1 MNKKAFGKVA
11 VLLGG
16 NSNERE
22 ISINSG
28 QSVLKALK
36 RNGIDATGIDP
47 KTENLVKV
55 KLFDRIFICL
65 HGKDGEDGKIQKY
78 LDHIKI
84 PYTGNGAAASSLCM
98 NKYLAK
104 KQWLKDNV
112 PTPLFMLANSSDDYT
127 ILKKYLGG
135 EFILKPASSGSSLGV
150 SIVKNNNDF
159 MEAFDSASE
168 IDSTII
174 AETYISGN
182 EYAIPIL
189 NNAPLPIIEIKPKTN
204 FYNFDAKYNRQDTEF
219 ICPANLS
226 KEFVEK
232 INVKSL
238 DAFFSLGCNGYGRV
252 DFMVDDKKNLFFIE
266 VNTIPGFTDH
276 SLMPMSAKAIG
287 KNFDDLVLDI
297 LGETF
302 D

>member
-47 KTENLVKV
+47 KTENLMNV

-78 LDHIKI
+78 LDHLKI

-127 ILKKYLGG
+127 ILKKYLGDK
-135 EFILKPASSGSSLGV
+135 FILKPASSGSSLGV
-150 SIVKNNNDF
+150 NIVKNNNDF
-159 MEAFDSASE
+159 IKAFNEASK

-174 AETYISGN
+174 AEAYITGN

-189 NNAPLPIIEIKPKTN
+189 NNVPLPIIEIKPKTD

-266 VNTIPGFTDH
+266 VNTIPGFTGH

>member
-16 NSNERE
+16 TSNERE

-36 RNGIDATGIDP
+36 RNGIDVTGIDP
-47 KTENLVKV
+47 KTDNLEHL

-78 LDHIKI
+78 LDKLKI
-84 PYTGNGAAASSLCM
+84 PYTGNGAAASLLCM

-104 KQWLKDNV
+104 KQWAKDNV
-112 PTPLFMLANSSDDYT
+112 TTPLFMLAKSSNDYI
-127 ILKKYLGG
+127 ILREYFGD

-150 SIVKNNNDF
+150 SIVKNNNDYI
-159 MEAFDSASE
+159 EAFDKASE

-174 AETYISGN
+174 AEAYISGN

-189 NNAPLPIIEIKPKTN
+189 NNVPLPIIEIKPKTN
-204 FYNFDAKYNRQDTEF
+204 FYDFDAKYNRQDTEF

-226 KEFVEK
+226 TEFIDK
-232 INVKSL
+232 INEKSL
-238 DAFFSLGCNGYGRV
+238 DAFFSLGCSGYGRV
-252 DFMVDDKKNLFFIE
+252 DFMIDDKENLFFIE
-266 VNTIPGFTDH
+266 VNTIPGLTDH
-276 SLMPMSAKAIG
+276 SLMPMSAKSIG
-287 KNFDDLVLDI
+287 KELTI
-297 LGETF
+297 WY
-302 D
+302 

>member
-1 MNKKAFGKVA
+1 MNKETFGKVA

-16 NSNERE
+16 TSNERE
-22 ISINSG
+22 ISISSG
-28 QSVLKALK
+28 QSVLRALK
-36 RNGIDATGIDP
+36 SNNIDATAIDP
-47 KTENLVKV
+47 KTDNLEQL

-65 HGKDGEDGKIQKY
+65 HGKDGEDGKIQKH
-78 LDHIKI
+78 LDSLKI

-104 KQWLKDNV
+104 KQWAKDNV
-112 PTPLFMLANSSDDYT
+112 STPLFMLANSPDDYT
-127 ILKKYLGG
+127 ILRKYFGD

-150 SIVKNNNDF
+150 SIVKNNNDY
-159 MEAFDSASE
+159 MEAFDNASI

-174 AETYISGN
+174 AETYVSGN

-189 NNAPLPIIEIKPKTN
+189 NNAALPIIEIKPKTN
-204 FYNFDAKYNRQDTEF
+204 FYNFDAKYNRKDTEF

-232 INVKSL
+232 INEKSL
-238 DAFFSLGCNGYGRV
+238 DAFFSLGCSGYGRV
-252 DFMVDDKKNLFFIE
+252 DFMIDDNKELFFIE
-266 VNTIPGFTDH
+266 VNTIPGLTNH
-276 SLMPMSAKAIG
+276 SLMPMSAKVLG

-297 LGETF
+297 LGETY

>member
-1 MNKKAFGKVA
+1 
-11 VLLGG
+11 
-16 NSNERE
+16 
-22 ISINSG
+22 
-28 QSVLKALK
+28 
-36 RNGIDATGIDP
+36 
-47 KTENLVKV
+47 
-55 KLFDRIFICL
+55 
-65 HGKDGEDGKIQKY
+65 
-78 LDHIKI
+78 
-84 PYTGNGAAASSLCM
+84 M

-104 KQWLKDNV
+104 KQWAKNNI
-112 PTPLFMLANSSDDYT
+112 PTPLFMLANSTDDYT
-127 ILKKYLGG
+127 ILRKYFGD

-150 SIVKNNNDF
+150 SIVKNNNDY
-159 MEAFDSASE
+159 MEAFDNASR

-189 NNAPLPIIEIKPKTN
+189 NNTALPIIEIKPKTN

-219 ICPANLS
+219 ICPAKLS

-232 INVKSL
+232 INEKSL
-238 DAFFSLGCNGYGRV
+238 DAFFSLGCSGYGRV
-252 DFMVDDKKNLFFIE
+252 DFMIDDNKELFFIE

-276 SLMPMSAKAIG
+276 SLMQISAKAIG

-297 LGETF
+297 LDETC

>member
-47 KTENLVKV
+47 KTENLVNV

-78 LDHIKI
+78 LDHLKI

-112 PTPLFMLANSSDDYT
+112 PTPLFMLANSLDDYT

-135 EFILKPASSGSSLGV
+135 EFILKPSSSGSSLGV

-189 NNAPLPIIEIKPKTN
+189 NNAPLPIIEIKPKTD

-252 DFMVDDKKNLFFIE
+252 DFMIDDQKNLFFIE

>member
-1 MNKKAFGKVA
+1 MNKETFGKVA

-16 NSNERE
+16 TSNERE

-36 RNGIDATGIDP
+36 RNGIDSTGIDP
-47 KTENLVKV
+47 KTDNLEQL

-78 LDHIKI
+78 LDSLKI

-104 KQWLKDNV
+104 KQWAKDNI
-112 PTPLFMLANSSDDYT
+112 PTPLFMLANSIDDYT
-127 ILKKYLGG
+127 ILRKYFGD

-150 SIVKNNNDF
+150 SIVKNNNDY
-159 MEAFDSASE
+159 MEAFDKASK

-189 NNAPLPIIEIKPKTN
+189 NNAALPIIEIKPKTN

-219 ICPANLS
+219 ICP
-226 KEFVEK
+226 
-232 INVKSL
+232 
-238 DAFFSLGCNGYGRV
+238 R
-252 DFMVDDKKNLFFIE
+252 
-266 VNTIPGFTDH
+266 
-276 SLMPMSAKAIG
+276 
-287 KNFDDLVLDI
+287 
-297 LGETF
+297 
-302 D
+302 

>member
-47 KTENLVKV
+47 KTENLEHV

-65 HGKDGEDGKIQKY
+65 HGKDGEDGKIQKF
-78 LDHIKI
+78 LDHLKI

-104 KQWLKDNV
+104 KKWVKDNV
-112 PTPLFMLANSSDDYT
+112 PTPLFILANSLDDYT
-127 ILKKYLGG
+127 IIKKYLGNK
-135 EFILKPASSGSSLGV
+135 FILKPASSGSSLGV
-150 SIVKNNNDF
+150 NIVKNNNDF
-159 MEAFDSASE
+159 IEAFNEASE

-174 AETYISGN
+174 AEAYINGN

-189 NNAPLPIIEIKPKTN
+189 NNAPLPIIEIKPKTD

-226 KEFVEK
+226 GEFVEK
-232 INVKSL
+232 INEKSL

-252 DFMVDDKKNLFFIE
+252 DFMIDDQKNLFFIE

-276 SLMPMSAKAIG
+276 SLMPMSSKTIG
-287 KNFDDLVLDI
+287 KDFDDLVLDI
-297 LGETF
+297 LGETC

>member
-16 NSNERE
+16 TSNERE

-47 KTENLVKV
+47 KTENLEHV

-78 LDHIKI
+78 LDRLKI
-84 PYTGNGAAASSLCM
+84 PYTGNGAAASLLCM

-104 KQWLKDNV
+104 KQWVKDNV
-112 PTPLFMLANSSDDYT
+112 PTPLSMLANSSDDYKM
-127 ILKKYLGG
+127 LKKYLGDQ
-135 EFILKPASSGSSLGV
+135 FILKPASSGSSLGV

-159 MEAFDSASE
+159 IQAFNDATK
-168 IDSTII
+168 IDSTVI
-174 AETYISGN
+174 AEAYISGS

-189 NNAPLPIIEIKPKTN
+189 NGAPLPIIEIIPKTN

-226 KEFVEK
+226 GEFVEK
-232 INVKSL
+232 INQKSL
-238 DAFFSLGCNGYGRV
+238 DAFFSLGCTGYGRV
-252 DFMVDDKKNLFFIE
+252 DFMVDIKKNLFFIE
-266 VNTIPGFTDH
+266 VNTIPGLTNH
-276 SLMPMSAKAIG
+276 SLMPMSAKALG
-287 KNFDDLVLDI
+287 KDFDELVFDI
-297 LGETF
+297 LGETC